1 MALKQNIIYIYFKG
15 KHLVTSKS
23 QYQYN
28 HGQYLYFADLNLPQ
42 AFEVHFSNKDKG
54 ESKTQIGSNKLV
66 EIPDEYFWS
75 GASQIYAWV
84 YLHSEINDGETIYE
98 VRIPLIKRAKPTDEE
113 PLPQQESVM
122 ERAIAEL
129 NNAVEITTEN
139 ANKTEEDKT
148 QVSNIKDEIIDLKD
162 DIDGTADTV
171 NQKAQEAIDAS
182 VRSENSA
189 QHAAEYESGAQ
200 NYSQQAEQS
209 AQRALESE
217 SVARQKAQ
225 VATDA
230 SAEALGYRDE
240 ALDAKNKAEQA
251 KQNIVDYRD
260 ETKGYRDETLNIKN
274 DVQTLK
280 GQIDETAS
288 DVSDISASVK
298 ADAQSASNS
307 AGAASQ
313 SANSADQSAESAS
326 LSESKARQS
335 EINAYNSANNASQS
349 AEQARQFKNQSETNA
364 SHYPKIVNGFWY
376 VWDASNNEFKNTDV
390 DAHGLK
396 GDKGD
401 KGDTG
406 NGIASTV
413 LNSDYTLTITFTDGT
428 TYKSQSIRGE
438 KGLKGDKGDTGNGI
452 ASTVLNNDYTL
463 TVTFTDGTTY
473 TTPSI
478 RGQQGEK
485 GDKGDVGESG
495 VYIGADEPQDDDIK
509 VWIDTDEAGTEA
521 DLIQDVVD
529 SKEEN
534 KKIIANLATDTA
546 SGSIASFSDG
556 ADDLPLK
563 SLVVDINPVQDLHG
577 QERPYP
583 AGGGKNILPYAS
595 KDTDSKNGVTWTKNS
610 DGSITFSGTCS
621 ASAAM
626 TFVEFKLPAGDYL
639 FSNVGSTFAYTGG
652 NRPTVYIRD
661 LDNSLSLANIGFGQ
675 SANGISFSL
684 SAETNIRFYAVFQTD
699 NVVSGVLYPM
709 IRLASVTDAT
719 YAPYRNL
726 CPISGWT
733 DVDVEQR
740 GSNLWDGLGYT
751 SGSYLNVTGGTN
763 SNSPYAYT
771 DYIPVAPNSTYYV
784 SGIGGSNPSICWYDK
799 SKNFIGGERNGGV
812 TSKTISVPS
821 NAHFI
826 RVSFPLD
833 NINSLCINYPSTDHD
848 YHPYTGRS
856 ITISLGQTVYGG
868 KLDVLSG
875 ELTID
880 RAMVDLGTLTWV
892 YDTTTHPT
900 WAFFRTII
908 SERKA
913 GWNNFINS
921 IYPLTTSQY
930 DRTGDKVITGA
941 SYYSGK
947 NIIVRDTSYTDATAF
962 KTAVTGQQLVYELAT
977 PIEIQLSANQL
988 NSLYGQNNIW
998 ADSGDAEVEY
1008 RADTSLYVKRK
1019 ITEAIAALS

>member
-98 VRIPLIKRAKPTDEE
+98 IRIPLIKRAKPTDEE
-113 PLPQQESVM
+113 PLPQQESAM

-148 QVSNIKDEIIDLKD
+148 QVSNIKDEIIDLKE

-217 SVARQKAQ
+217 GVARQKAQ

-288 DVSDISASVK
+288 DVSDISVSVK

-307 AGAASQ
+307 ADAASQ

-335 EINAYNSANNASQS
+335 EINAYNSANDASQS

-463 TVTFTDGTTY
+463 TITFTDGTSY

-529 SKEEN
+529 LKEEN

-546 SGSIASFSDG
+546 SGAVASFSDG

-577 QERPYP
+577 QDAPYP
-583 AGGGKNILPYAS
+583 AGGGKN
-595 KDTDSKNGVTWTKNS
+595 KFDVDMW
-610 DGSITFSGTCS
+610 ITLGRNN
-621 ASAAM
+621 M
-626 TFVEFKLPAGDYL
+626 Y
-639 FSNVGSTFAYTGG
+639 Y
-652 NRPTVYIRD
+652 
-661 LDNSLSLANIGFGQ
+661 
-675 SANGISFSL
+675 
-684 SAETNIRFYAVFQTD
+684 
-699 NVVSGVLYPM
+699 
-709 IRLASVTDAT
+709 SVTDKDVSVIADDVSGLSGRFIQLVPNTQYTISFKNAT
-719 YAPYRNL
+719 SGRVFDDTTTTLVQFSNSQTSATFTTTESGQVAIKFYSTTYPHVVGKVQIELGSTPTAWSPYENL
-726 CPISGWT
+726 CHISGWT
-733 DVDVEQR
+733 EVSVEQR
-740 GSNLWDGLGYT
+740 GVNLLDESKLNDAHLINCFIDDASHPQQRKGIAIYLP
-751 SGSYLNVTGGTN
+751 SGTYRFTCWKKSVASAFLYLNVVKNDGTFVRFGFLATGTN
-763 SNSPYAYT
+763 YTTVNLTLSDDEHILFFDQQASQESTQTKFGNYNLQLELGSTATEYSPYA
-771 DYIPVAPNSTYYV
+771 
-784 SGIGGSNPSICWYDK
+784 
-799 SKNFIGGERNGGV
+799 
-812 TSKTISVPS
+812 
-821 NAHFI
+821 
-826 RVSFPLD
+826 
-833 NINSLCINYPSTDHD
+833 
-848 YHPYTGRS
+848 GRS
-856 ITISLGQTVYGG
+856 ITINLGQTVYGG
-868 KLDVLSG
+868 HLDVLSG
-875 ELTID
+875 VLTVYPYY
-880 RAMVDLGTLTWV
+880 ASYNGETLTGEWISDRDKYV
-892 YDTTTHPT
+892 GGTTPT
-900 WAFFRTII
+900 IGAQVVNIG
-908 SERKA
+908 A
-913 GWNNFINS
+913 QG
-921 IYPLTTSQY
+921 LT
-930 DRTGDKVITGA
+930 V
-941 SYYSGK
+941 
-947 NIIVRDTSYTDATAF
+947 
-962 KTAVTGQQLVYELAT
+962 
-977 PIEIQLSANQL
+977 QLSPNQL
-988 NSLYGQNNIW
+988 NSLYGVNNIW
-998 ADSGDAEVEY
+998 ADSGDTEVKY